1 MKNKNSNIKQKRTF
15 FIAEL
20 GVNHEGDLNV
30 CKSMISEAKKAGA
43 DAVKIQTFDPAEHY
57 LPDTDSYNIFK
68 NCMFNNE
75 EIAELFLFAKEI
87 DIKLF
92 STCGDHKTIDFIDSF
107 NPFAFKISS
116 GVSNHLKLINYVA
129 KKKRNVL
136 ISTGMSDFK
145 EINMLVSYLKKIKCI
160 SRTTLMHCVSIYP
173 TVPQFCNIQF
183 IKTLYDTFKIPIGF
197 SDHSLGYKAVEVA
210 VSLGSRMIEK
220 HFTLDKKRNG
230 FDHKISLEP
239 HEFMKMVESIRE
251 IEKILGNGEKLL
263 TKKMIHKIDKMKRV
277 IVAKEKI
284 ARGDRISSKNITLMR
299 VKNNQKGIN
308 PMFIDNII
316 GRTIIQKLAKHQILK
331 MSYLKD

>member
-1 MKNKNSNIKQKRTF
+1 MKNNNSNIKLKQTF

-20 GVNHEGDLNV
+20 GVNHEGDLDE
-30 CKSMISEAKKAGA
+30 CKSMIIEAKKAGA
-43 DAVKIQTFDPAEHY
+43 DAVKIQTFNPVEHY

-68 NCMFNNE
+68 NCMFSNE
-75 EIAELFLFAKEI
+75 EIATLFLFAKKN

-92 STCGDHKTIDFIDSF
+92 STCGDYETIDFIDSF

-129 KKKRNVL
+129 KKKRNIF
-136 ISTGMSDFK
+136 ISTGMSDIK
-145 EINMLVSYLKKIKCI
+145 EINILVSYLKKIKCL

-173 TVPQFCNIQF
+173 TDPQFCNIQF
-183 IKTLYDTFKIPIGF
+183 IKTLHDIFRMPIGF

-210 VSLGSRMIEK
+210 VSLGSRVIEK

-239 HEFMKMVESIRE
+239 HEFMKMVKSIRE

-263 TKKMIHKIDKMKRV
+263 TKKMINKIDKMKRV

-284 ARGDRISSKNITLMR
+284 EIGERVSSKNITLMR
-299 VKNNQKGIN
+299 VKDNKQGIN

-316 GRTIIQKLAKHQILK
+316 GRTIIRGLTKHQILK